1 MSTQADLFESI
12 NEPPLPTAA
21 LIDETPPSTVREV
34 IERYIQSRLQDK
46 LEKLKPE
53 QADERAK
60 LLESYLADT
69 WLDNASLRVGRLSLA
84 THTPKQNHPKSKASA
99 VYVNY
104 KSASNKIHSLV
115 ASSVTELNLD
125 VIGDAAALDIFKM
138 LRLEFKEETLLSRL
152 LRQDEAFKLA
162 LAADTEIAAIRFER
176 FLAFA
181 QIPSQLN
188 AGRTAKQLYFPVDA
202 TTYHILILLY
212 PSSLVHC
219 AWQQM
224 QTDRFGETQKSLR
237 ELRRSHQYAEQEV
250 RDYPNLLIQSYGG
263 TKPQNISQLNS
274 DRGGKMT
281 LLPSLPPVW
290 RGQDF
295 KVPKQDT
302 IFSWYLRNR
311 AAIQSLLDELGKLYR
326 NPNRVN
332 NIDFH
337 LKRDEM
343 LDDLINEIIVT
354 AFELQQN
361 APSAWTQQQKFDPSE
376 AYWLDIGYRNT
387 LFIKESQ
394 GDINEDEQE
403 WLQQYRS
410 RDWHKN
416 VGLRFGNWLNANLK
430 LQTKKSNDLATLD
443 DSEAQVWSNRLR
455 NELNLLSDEE
465 A

>member
-34 IERYIQSRLQDK
+34 IERYIRGRIDDK
-46 LEKLKPE
+46 SPSSVPFAMVEEWLEK
-53 QADERAK
+53 
-60 LLESYLADT
+60 
-69 WLDNASLRVGRLSLA
+69 ASLRISQISLV
-84 THTPKQNHPKSKASA
+84 THTPKQNHPKSQATGI
-99 VYVNY
+99 VYLS
-104 KSASNKIHSLV
+104 KDTLHHQLV
-115 ASSVTELNLD
+115 GSTQHTIYDAHKN
-125 VIGDAAALDIFKM
+125 AAALDIFKM

-152 LRQDEAFKLA
+152 LRQDKAFKLA
-162 LAADTEIAAIRFER
+162 LAADPEIAAIRFER